1 MSDSNAIIAT
11 YQTHEQAEEAVR
23 ELDRSGFSM
32 KQLSIVGKGYHSEE
46 HPVGFYT
53 VGDRMKSWG
62 GLGLFWGA
70 LWGMLLGAAF
80 FWVPGIGPL
89 GVAGP
94 FVHILV
100 TGAEGAA
107 LAGGTS
113 VLGAALM
120 SLGVPK
126 DGVIKY
132 ESSLRADKYLLIVHG
147 SKEDVERASRVVEHT
162 PAVET
167 AIYTAP

>member
-1 MSDSNAIIAT
+1 MADTNAIIAT
-11 YQTHEQAEEAVR
+11 YDTHEQAEEAVM
-23 ELDRSGFSM
+23 ELDRSGFAM

-53 VGDRMKSWG
+53 LGDRMKSWG

-70 LWGMLLGAAF
+70 LWGMLMGAAF

-100 TGAEGAA
+100 GGAEGAA
-107 LAGGTS
+107 VVGGVS
-113 VLGAALM
+113 VLGAALVN
-120 SLGVPK
+120 LGVPK
-126 DGVIKY
+126 DRAIKY

-147 SKEDVERASRVVEHT
+147 SADEVEQARQIIERTKAI
-162 PAVET
+162 ET
-167 AIYTAP
+167 ATYTA